1 MFAAGIQLAFLS
13 PLTVLAAP
21 VPFLLFTCRAGIK
34 AALPGA
40 LLGTFVVFF
49 AMGEV
54 AAFMYVCE
62 FAVLGLVT
70 GFLMLRAKSG
80 ADYFLSAV
88 AASVAVKLFL
98 IGVFHYAAGF
108 NPFMISPEA
117 AESFVSSLSGTLSQ
131 GGVAVSLCS
140 TSDKPIAAAE
150 KHLPRNLCPLIK
162 SSYGFAL
169 TDTCPYFHFC
179 DIVIGETTCDGKKKM
194 YELLNELR
202 PTHVMQLPQDAK
214 HEMSR
219 ELWKHEILK
228 LRKLLEERFGVEIT
242 DEKISRAIAL
252 RNRMHAAALRFYD
265 TASLPVPMVS
275 GKEIMLVS
283 DFLKFT
289 FDYEASIA
297 KVNELVDAIL
307 EAYANGQCRK
317 DIAAH
322 RILITGCPMGK
333 SLEKVVDA
341 IESSE
346 SPSLVVGFENCGNL
360 KCTHYKVREDIDPID
375 ALTEKYISIPCSV
388 MSPNGERLELLREY
402 VKKYRADAV
411 VDVILQACHT
421 YNVETYTIK
430 QFLAGEGVPYMSV
443 ETDYSQGD
451 VGQLATRFGAF
462 AEML

>member
-1 MFAAGIQLAFLS
+1 MSNIEKIDAILEEMREGVRNGPVRIKELKEAGVPVVGTYCTFTPWELVNAA
-13 PLTVLAAP
+13 
-21 VPFLLFTCRAGIK
+21 
-34 AALPGA
+34 
-40 LLGTFVVFF
+40 
-49 AMGEV
+49 
-54 AAFMYVCE
+54 
-62 FAVLGLVT
+62 
-70 GFLMLRAKSG
+70 
-80 ADYFLSAV
+80 
-88 AASVAVKLFL
+88 
-98 IGVFHYAAGF
+98 
-108 NPFMISPEA
+108 
-117 AESFVSSLSGTLSQ
+117 

-265 TASLPVPMVS
+265 IASLPVPMVS

-421 YNVETYTIK
+421 YTVETYTIK